1 MFYYFVK
8 NWKPSKTKK
17 KRANFFCKSVVC
29 VFLLHLFQKNF
40 SPKLGQKLLRR
51 KMVLKKFT
59 FYFFLQ
65 SRYSLLDWI
74 CFLNF
79 FSLICLFFTVFCR
92 MPNPKIDQWLKSKT
106 TNQMMRLKNKE
117 QQTVG
122 TQTFPHLNSLTFNY
136 MWINFQVFVS
146 HASSCLSFY
155 YSPFC
160 YLLSPTLLSANS
172 KSD

>member
-1 MFYYFVK
+1 MVVGCFYFLAFWIVEKKKKKKQSWKYKTMFGQRLFYYFVK

-17 KRANFFCKSVVC
+17 KIANFFCKSVVC

-79 FSLICLFFTVFCR
+79 FSLICLFFYRFLPYAQPQNWSVVEKQNHK
-92 MPNPKIDQWLKSKT
+92 PNDEIEKQGT
-106 TNQMMRLKNKE
+106 TNCWN
-117 QQTVG
+117 T
-122 TQTFPHLNSLTFNY
+122 
-136 MWINFQVFVS
+136 NF
-146 HASSCLSFY
+146 
-155 YSPFC
+155 
-160 YLLSPTLLSANS
+160 PTLKFLNI
-172 KSD
+172 